1 MDALTAV
8 QYVLFLPPVKTAAAP
23 GEENGS
29 SEPLPPTDEEL
40 MAQLRVS
47 IIAAIDAKLAEG
59 AKPSKDKNAAP
70 KTIVN
75 ADGVVDAAQVT
86 AAVVAAAVNAELQR
100 QCLRWYVT
108 RDVTCLRRGFVLDVW
123 DSEGLRALQEYL
135 GNSDGGAG
143 ATPPVD
149 VIIELQCDDKALV
162 QQLQESFGA
171 GFAKNKEAQAAVKT
185 LEATLASYSSA
196 LTSYS
201 PPPPSPSPANDLWPS
216 ADFPNPENVGDE
228 AVEEN
233 QGSTEGEAVAPK
245 QVHVAVKGI
254 LEAFPAVVTLVQRDM
269 TTGGAATNS
278 GRAEEVAIEVV
289 SSKEDALGWS
299 RAAVLERAA
308 VPAAVDTAAT
318 TGASR
323 PVSSAV
329 GALTAS
335 IDESASPVP
344 VPESS
349 APPVSVAPST
359 KSTVDTSKMKGLQAM
374 NDFLTNTVL
383 PVLGSGM
390 IAAIRND
397 VADPIAFLSDYLL
410 AESAER
416 QARCEEEARQ
426 KFEDLLRNC

>member
-1 MDALTAV
+1 
-8 QYVLFLPPVKTAAAP
+8 
-23 GEENGS
+23 
-29 SEPLPPTDEEL
+29 

-70 KTIVN
+70 KTIVS

-100 QCLRWYVT
+100 QCLRWYVS

-123 DSEGLRALQEYL
+123 DNEGLRPLQEYL
-135 GNSDGGAG
+135 GTSDGGAG

-149 VIIELQCDDKALV
+149 VLVELQCDDKALV

-171 GFAKNKEAQAAVKT
+171 GFAKNKEAQAAVKA
-185 LEATLASYSSA
+185 LESTLASYSST
-196 LTSYS
+196 LTTYT

-216 ADFPNPENVGDE
+216 IDFPNPDNVVNDGAGDG
-228 AVEEN
+228 AVEE
-233 QGSTEGEAVAPK
+233 SKASAEVDSVVPK
-245 QVHVAVKGI
+245 QVHIAVKGI
-254 LEAFPAVVTLVQRDM
+254 LEAFPAVVSLVQRDM
-269 TTGGAATNS
+269 TTGGAATNT
-278 GRAEEVAIEVV
+278 GRAEEVAVEVV

-299 RAAVLERAA
+299 RSAVLELAA
-308 VPAAVDTAAT
+308 ARTAIEPATT

-329 GALTAS
+329 GALTTS
-335 IDESASPVP
+335 IDENTAPA
-344 VPESS
+344 PEPS
-349 APPVSVAPST
+349 APSVPVAPST
-359 KSTVDTSKMKGLQAM
+359 KPTVDTSKMKGLQAM

-397 VADPIAFLSDYLL
+397 VADPIAYLSDYLL